1 MSTKNMKTLG
11 IVGAI
16 IGAIILIF
24 GLSKY
29 NYAKSMYKASSWFG
43 ETGSSKL
50 WNGDMNNQKIF
61 IIVGA
66 IILVVSVILAIT
78 GIINSTAQSA
88 SGISLPETQSHVSAS
103 EKVSELKKMLD
114 NNLITQEEFESKK
127 KEIIG
132 KM

>member
-11 IVGAI
+11 IVGII

-29 NYAKSMYKASSWFG
+29 NYAKNMYKASSWFG

-50 WNGDMNNQKIF
+50 WNGDMNNYKIF
-61 IIVGA
+61 IVVGA

-78 GIINSTAQSA
+78 GIINSANKNTSD
-88 SGISLPETQSHVSAS
+88 ISLPEIQSNISVS
-103 EKVSELKKMLD
+103 ERMSELKKMLD
-114 NNLITQEEFESKK
+114 DDLITQEEFESKK
-127 KEIIG
+127 KEIID